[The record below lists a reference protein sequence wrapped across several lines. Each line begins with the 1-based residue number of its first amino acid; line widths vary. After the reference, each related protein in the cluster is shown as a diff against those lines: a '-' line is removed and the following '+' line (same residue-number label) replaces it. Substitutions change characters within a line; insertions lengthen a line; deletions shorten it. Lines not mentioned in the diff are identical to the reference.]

1 MAIIKKDRNWDIL
14 FDQIVKGNVIPVI
27 GHELVELGN
36 TTSMQKIIDEFA
48 VTCGIKSGE
57 KATFSQLV
65 YDPKFKTWAEGD
77 DIHSLIND
85 NIENIIDENIK
96 DGNNVLLR
104 KFLSIPYFPFVI
116 TTLFDPIVENVMREI
131 YGDKLNVM
139 YFRNNPNKNDD
150 LANSKQSVKPVFP
163 D

>member
-27 GHELVELGN
+27 GPELVELGN
-36 TTSMQKIIDEFA
+36 TTSVQKIIDEFA
-48 VTCGIKSGE
+48 ETCGIKSGE
-57 KATFSQLV
+57 KTTFSQLV

-96 DGNNVLLR
+96 EGNNVLLR
-104 KFLSIPYFPFVI
+104 KCKPKRR
-116 TTLFDPIVENVMREI
+116 TTNSHKVNNR
-131 YGDKLNVM
+131 
-139 YFRNNPNKNDD
+139 RNSSS
-150 LANSKQSVKPVFP
+150 LCSKA
-163 D
+163 